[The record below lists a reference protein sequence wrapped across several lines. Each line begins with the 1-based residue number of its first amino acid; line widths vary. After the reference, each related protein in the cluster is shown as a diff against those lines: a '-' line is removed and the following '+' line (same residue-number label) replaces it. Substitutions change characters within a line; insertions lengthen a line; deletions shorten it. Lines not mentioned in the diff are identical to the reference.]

1 MQRAS
6 VWVLNALV
14 VAFITIAAVTQ
25 LYHEASASCRTLSA
39 KLASAEIALQ
49 KERTWSATLLQE
61 RDRAKTELNTCTKE
75 TLSNVSLA
83 SIFREMGTDKAH
95 RHGYF
100 RFYDPLFLPIRDA
113 AITLLEIGADHGASI
128 NSWSAFFRHRDT
140 RLYGLAYGVNASH
153 HHDDR
158 VVIVSGDQNNCT
170 VLHNL
175 AVRASKRFDVVIDDG
190 SHHPDHQ
197 LRSFLTLFPYVPP
210 GGIYV
215 IEDVETSYWDAPGA
229 SIYGYLL
236 NGLGVGAVLS
246 IVERAKLLVEV
257 LNQRFMVSA
266 EEYRPDFAVFT
277 REVDP
282 TIESIM
288 FAQNIIVFRKKLNAD
303 FDQPVSNAA
312 DGTALKKFLMSP
324 RVAQL
329 IERSLPLRCNHST
342 QGR

>member
-1 MQRAS
+1 MQRPN
-6 VWVLNALV
+6 VCVLNALV
-14 VAFITIAAVTQ
+14 VAFITVVAVTQ
-25 LYHEASASCRTLSA
+25 LYHEARASYKVLGV
-39 KLASAEIALQ
+39 KLASTEAALQ
-49 KERTWSATLLQE
+49 KERTWSATLMKEKE
-61 RDRAKTELNTCTKE
+61 RVQLELNACT
-75 TLSNVSLA
+75 TLSNASLA
-83 SIFREMGTDKAH
+83 DIFRAMGTDKAH

-100 RFYDPLFLPIRDA
+100 RFYDPLFLSLRDA

-128 NSWSAFFRHRDT
+128 NSWSAFFRHPDT
-140 RLYGLAYGVNASH
+140 RFYGLAYGVNASR

-158 VVIVSGDQNNCT
+158 VVIMSGDQNNCS
-170 VLHNL
+170 VLQNL
-175 AVRASKRFDVVIDDG
+175 AMMASKGFDIIIDDG

-197 LRSFLTLFPYVPP
+197 LRSFLTLFPHVPP

-236 NGLGVGAVLS
+236 NGLGVGAASS

-266 EEYRPDFAVFT
+266 QDYRPDFAVFDQK
-277 REVDP
+277 VDP

-303 FDQPVSNAA
+303 FDRPVSNAA
-312 DGTALKKFLMSP
+312 DGNTLKNFLVSP

-329 IERSLPLRCNHST
+329 IERSLPLLCPESV
-342 QGR
+342 QKPAS